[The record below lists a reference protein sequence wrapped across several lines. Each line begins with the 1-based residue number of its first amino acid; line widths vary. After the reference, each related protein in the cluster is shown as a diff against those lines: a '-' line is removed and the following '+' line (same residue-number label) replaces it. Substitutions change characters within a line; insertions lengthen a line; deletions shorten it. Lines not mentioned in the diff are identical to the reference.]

1 MEAQHI
7 APGRH
12 LEYVRSRIL
21 SVGWKR
27 SRPQVQRDIANAK
40 ALLERE
46 PDWAP
51 GLEASVQRRLKV
63 GFLKPYTLSRSSTSW
78 NPQSTTAVSR
88 TSSKE

>member
-51 GLEASVQRRLKV
+51 GLEATVQRRLKD
-63 GFLKPYTLSRSSTSW
+63 GFL
-78 NPQSTTAVSR
+78 
-88 TSSKE
+88 